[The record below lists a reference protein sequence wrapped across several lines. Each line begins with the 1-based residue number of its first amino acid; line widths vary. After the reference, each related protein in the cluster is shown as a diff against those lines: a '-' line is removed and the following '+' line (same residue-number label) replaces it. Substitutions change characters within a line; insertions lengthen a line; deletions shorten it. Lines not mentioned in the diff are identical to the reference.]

1 MSEGMNPR
9 DIKFKLAL
17 EVVARFHSVADAKAA
32 QDEFIN
38 RFRKGEMPEDIA
50 DISLQSETG
59 SLPIANL
66 LKNAGLT
73 QSTSDAMRMI
83 RQGAVKIDGEKI
95 EDTRLEMGVSS
106 THIYQVGKRRFARVT
121 VI

>member
-1 MSEGMNPR
+1 M
-9 DIKFKLAL
+9 
-17 EVVARFHSVADAKAA
+17 
-32 QDEFIN
+32 
-38 RFRKGEMPEDIA
+38 
-50 DISLQSETG
+50 
-59 SLPIANL
+59 PIANL

-83 RQGAVKIDGEKI
+83 RQGAVKIDGEKV
-95 EDTRLEMGVSS
+95 EDTKLAIEVSS